1 MEGKN
6 DNWFRT
12 MWRLFYPLLL
22 HFGIMV
28 LVSTIWSL
36 IVYLIV
42 IEKNW
47 SADGASVLEQLQEI
61 GYQAM
66 EGMLRSSYYIMIIA
80 NLITLPFLHLFYRQD
95 KKQREKV
102 KPEIKYN
109 RASPMEYV
117 VLAVVA
123 FGACI
128 GFNGLIAGIGLTQ
141 ADKAYQEVSELLYS
155 ASLPVQLAG
164 TALLTPVFEEYMFR
178 RVMYNRLK
186 DNNMS
191 IGMAMITVSL
201 VFGLYHGNI
210 VQMLYAFPLSC
221 MMVYT
226 YEKYHSFLAPC
237 LFHIVANGASV
248 LITGTDLFD
257 FLFSGRIM
265 MLLTGGVGLVVVYY
279 GLRIIKDT
287 VKLEPVDPASKVEL

>member
-28 LVSTIWSL
+28 LVSTVWSL

-61 GYQAM
+61 GYQAK

-102 KPEIKYN
+102 KP
-109 RASPMEYV
+109 
-117 VLAVVA
+117 
-123 FGACI
+123 
-128 GFNGLIAGIGLTQ
+128 
-141 ADKAYQEVSELLYS
+141 
-155 ASLPVQLAG
+155 
-164 TALLTPVFEEYMFR
+164 
-178 RVMYNRLK
+178 
-186 DNNMS
+186 
-191 IGMAMITVSL
+191 
-201 VFGLYHGNI
+201 
-210 VQMLYAFPLSC
+210 
-221 MMVYT
+221 
-226 YEKYHSFLAPC
+226 
-237 LFHIVANGASV
+237 
-248 LITGTDLFD
+248 
-257 FLFSGRIM
+257 
-265 MLLTGGVGLVVVYY
+265 
-279 GLRIIKDT
+279 
-287 VKLEPVDPASKVEL
+287 